1 MTQVAI
7 LPKIGTSLTFGAYF
21 LVVSLVQKMQSMSMY
36 TLWHVPMLC
45 QVVCVCVCVAAF
57 QQLYQLVQAKATD
70 HAAFERDIIRHV
82 VSSSYDIWCKQNWY
96 S

>member
-21 LVVSLVQKMQSMSMY
+21 LVVSLIQKMQSMSMY
-36 TLWHVPMLC
+36 TLS
-45 QVVCVCVCVAAF
+45 VCVCVCVAAF

-82 VSSSYDIWCKQNWY
+82 VSSSCDIWCKQNWY